1 MVSIFIQN
9 CFDVKNILTSIDE
22 SFCLYLHLP
31 WEIQD
36 INGCLIRQ
44 QLHLFEIHVAVVA
57 CRVLVYVLATFLG
70 ISLAV
75 SLQIPVMELI

>member
-9 CFDVKNILTSIDE
+9 FFDVKNILTSIDE

-36 INGCLIRQ
+36 I
-44 QLHLFEIHVAVVA
+44 HVAVVA
-57 CRVLVYVLATFLG
+57 CRVLVYVLATFLA

-75 SLQIPVMELI
+75 SLQIPVKELI